1 MRKRSIGL
9 IISIFLIPGS
19 VLLPRPLAAQT
30 AETADR
36 TGLESVWKKSG
47 RTTGVI
53 DYPFSPQPG
62 IYGGKTVRE
71 WGNRGYI
78 FVNPRAEEFTRRRP
92 RRTVELGEI
101 PVEAED
107 CREIREELLEEVAR
121 SEELRQERDRLAQ
134 EAAALRETA
143 ADRGLK
149 IEALE
154 FQIEELERA
163 AAAAAPGIS
172 TVSPDRPAGPGEAAP
187 AATATYFV
195 REGDSLWKI
204 AGRAEVYNDPYR
216 WLLLYHANR
225 DQIFLPDLIYPGM
238 VLLVPR
244 YPELEEAVSPGREV
258 EPTPE
263 EEPGTPEPAPDSA
276 EEPGTPE
283 PVPDSEEEPGTPE
296 PVPVFE
302 EE

>member
-1 MRKRSIGL
+1 MLKTSIGF
-9 IISIFLIPGS
+9 ISSIFLLTGIVVFPAS
-19 VLLPRPLAAQT
+19 LSAQT
-30 AETADR
+30 TGLADR
-36 TGLESVWKKSG
+36 DGLESVWKKSG

-92 RRTVELGEI
+92 RRTIEREEI
-101 PVEAED
+101 LIAEED

-121 SEELRQERDRLAQ
+121 GEQLRQERDRLVE
-134 EAAALRETA
+134 EAEALRETA
-143 ADRGLK
+143 NDRGLK

-163 AAAAAPGIS
+163 VVAEARRG
-172 TVSPDRPAGPGEAAP
+172 DYEPAGEISGPEGREAEE
-187 AATATYFV
+187 TATYMV

-204 AGRAEVYNDPYR
+204 AGKPEVYHDPYR

-238 VLLVPR
+238 ILLVPR
-244 YPELEEAVSPGREV
+244 YPELEEKISPVREA
-258 EPTPE
+258 
-263 EEPGTPEPAPDSA
+263 EPAP
-276 EEPGTPE
+276 EESVESEITL
-283 PVPDSEEEPGTPE
+283 DSEEE
-296 PVPVFE
+296 
-302 EE
+302 

>member
-1 MRKRSIGL
+1 MLKTSFASTITVL
-9 IISIFLIPGS
+9 SLSWF
-19 VLLPRPLAAQT
+19 VLLPSPAPAQT
-30 AETADR
+30 AELADR
-36 TGLESVWKKSG
+36 DGLESVWKRSG

-78 FVNPRAEEFTRRRP
+78 FVNPRTDEFTRRRTH
-92 RRTVELGEI
+92 RELVREEAA
-101 PVEAED
+101 VEAED
-107 CREIREELLEEVAR
+107 CREVREELLEEVTR
-121 SEELRQERDRLAQ
+121 GEQLRQEKDRLAA
-134 EAAALRETA
+134 ELEKARDVAG
-143 ADRGLK
+143 DRALK

-163 AAAAAPGIS
+163 LLAEARKGEGALPGEI
-172 TVSPDRPAGPGEAAP
+172 PGPGGEGAGE
-187 AATATYFV
+187 TMTYMV

-204 AGRAEVYNDPYR
+204 AGRPEVYNDPYR

-244 YPELEEAVSPGREV
+244 YPELEEEKPAGEIAPTA
-258 EPTPE
+258 TPE
-263 EEPGTPEPAPDSA
+263 AGKPAAPPEEGPEITPETAMETVPSSELPIPAP
-276 EEPGTPE
+276 EY
-283 PVPDSEEEPGTPE
+283 EEE
-296 PVPVFE
+296 
-302 EE
+302 

>member
-1 MRKRSIGL
+1 MLKTSVG
-9 IISIFLIPGS
+9 IITSIFL
-19 VLLPRPLAAQT
+19 LAGIFSPARLGAQS
-30 AETADR
+30 AEKADR

-53 DYPFSPQPG
+53 DYPYSPQPG

-78 FVNPRAEEFTRRRP
+78 FINPRADEFIRRRP
-92 RRTVELGEI
+92 SPKIDREEI
-101 PVEAED
+101 EMETED
-107 CREIREELLEEVAR
+107 CRELREELLNEVSAN
-121 SEELRQERDRLAQ
+121 EQLRRDRDRLA
-134 EAAALRETA
+134 EELREA
-143 ADRGLK
+143 ERIAGDRGLK

-163 AAAAAPGIS
+163 SVPADAWTEPRTADRGPDEPG
-172 TVSPDRPAGPGEAAP
+172 PAVEQAG
-187 AATATYFV
+187 TYMV

-204 AGRAEVYNDPYR
+204 AGLPGVYNDPYR

-244 YPELEEAVSPGREV
+244 YRELEDRTTPLPDV
-258 EPTPE
+258 EPAGE
-263 EEPGTPEPAPDSA
+263 EA
-276 EEPGTPE
+276 EEPEATP
-283 PVPDSEEEPGTPE
+283 DYEEE
-296 PVPVFE
+296 
-302 EE
+302 